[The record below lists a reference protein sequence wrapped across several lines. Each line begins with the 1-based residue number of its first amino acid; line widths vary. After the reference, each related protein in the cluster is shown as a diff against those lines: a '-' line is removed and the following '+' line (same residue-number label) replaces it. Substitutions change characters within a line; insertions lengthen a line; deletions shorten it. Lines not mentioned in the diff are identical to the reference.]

1 MIKIA
6 ISGACGKMGQRIIA
20 LAKEDKNLKVV
31 FGLEDKNNPNIG
43 KIINEVPISADLSQI
58 KHCDCLVDFS
68 VPQAALGYLDYA
80 VKYKKCLVIGTT
92 GLNEQIDKIKKAAKK
107 IPVVFSPNMSIGVN
121 LFFRLVKEA
130 AKVLKDYQVYLQEAH
145 HVHKKDAPSGTAKKI
160 VQILAESGFKIKD
173 EEVKVIREGEIIG
186 DHKVFFESGLDKLE
200 LTHKAKSRDIF
211 AKGALLA
218 VGWVIDKTA
227 GLYSM
232 QDVLFG

>member
-20 LAKEDKNLKVV
+20 LAREDKNLKVV
-31 FGLEDKNNPNIG
+31 FGLEDKSNPNVG
-43 KIINEVPISADLSQI
+43 KIIEEVPISADSSQI
-58 KHCDCLVDFS
+58 SSCDCLVDFS
-68 VPQAALGYLDYA
+68 APQATLEYLDYA

-107 IPVVFSPNMSIGVN
+107 IPVVFSPNMSVGVN

-130 AKVLKDYQVYLQEAH
+130 AEVLKDYQVYLQEAH

-173 EEVKVIREGEIIG
+173 EEVKVIREGEIVG

-218 VGWVIDKTA
+218 VGWVVDKTA